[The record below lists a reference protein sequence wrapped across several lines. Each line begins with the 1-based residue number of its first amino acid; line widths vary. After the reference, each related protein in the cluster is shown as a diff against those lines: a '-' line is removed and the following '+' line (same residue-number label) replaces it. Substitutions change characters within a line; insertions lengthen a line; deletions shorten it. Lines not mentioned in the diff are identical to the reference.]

1 RLERH
6 CGRHPETRRVAQE
19 YGAHKFEAFQAH
31 SGIPDADRQNPAFI
45 QLHKD
50 RLGPTHQA
58 VLRTG
63 LVPYVS
69 FMELEN
75 WAMSL
80 DNQTP
85 DTVAALSTPGPLVCY
100 RCRQTGHYKSNCPLS
115 FRRPGNP
122 DLGEGSP
129 GQGRDSP
136 GQHQGRSPPQHAHRQ
151 RPSHPSE
158 QGTPKQGTNG
168 DPRPQKPHE
177 PRSPSLKPS
186 PPDWDQLSRGQR
198 LELLQLLARRKD

>member
-1 RLERH
+1 
-6 CGRHPETRRVAQE
+6 
-19 YGAHKFEAFQAH
+19 

-45 QLHKD
+45 QLYKD
-50 RLGPTHQA
+50 GLGPTHQA

-69 FMELEN
+69 FTELKN

-80 DNQTP
+80 DNQAP
-85 DTVAALSTPGPLVCY
+85 ATVAALSTPEPLVCY
-100 RCRQTGHYKSNCPLS
+100 RCRQTGHYKFNCPLS
-115 FRRPGNP
+115 FRHPGDP
-122 DLGEGSP
+122 DLGGGSP

-136 GQHQGRSPPQHAHRQ
+136 GQHRGRSPPRHAHR
-151 RPSHPSE
+151 RPPSHPSE

-168 DPRPQKPHE
+168 NSRPQKPHK
-177 PRSPSLKPS
+177 PRSPNLKPF
-186 PPDWDQLSRGQR
+186 PPDWDQLSRGQL